1 MKKNDVTLYNII
13 MPVWMFVVFIPQL
26 LIVVLPA
33 NWLIDFLVLWLS
45 MITLKI
51 EHPAKTAWWVVWLTW
66 IFGFIADA
74 VGMFLMMLPAFWLDI
89 GRESV
94 FYGISQAI
102 YNPFGSIS
110 AFLWTTFCVV
120 MTGVLIYVFN
130 RKICVPKELSD
141 EAQIKRVSLCMA
153 LFTTPYLFYFPAM

>member
-13 MPVWMFVVFIPQL
+13 MPV
-26 LIVVLPA
+26 
-33 NWLIDFLVLWLS
+33 
-45 MITLKI
+45 
-51 EHPAKTAWWVVWLTW
+51 TW